1 MSIFTIYQRR
11 HNNGR
16 AFDPITSLGGI
27 YSQKEF
33 KIILERER
41 ARVERNSHYFT
52 LAVFHFAPI
61 KNKLSRIISVI
72 RLLRTRTR
80 ITDVVGWLDDDN
92 IGVFM
97 PETPHEGGHRFA
109 QDIILTLS
117 KTEIPV
123 KYRVLTYP
131 SPDGKVSLP
140 SGRGEPDKDKRPTSR
155 AALVSD
161 GLPENV
167 YPLSRSTLKQ
177 MNNDLENTS
186 EKDIPD
192 LADVYARP
200 PEFWKRAVDVC
211 SATVG
216 LLLLSP
222 LFLCVSLLIK
232 LVSKGPVFYRQERMG
247 YKGKPFK
254 MYKFRT
260 MHLGADTAVHQDY
273 LQNLMRSDEP
283 MTKLDD
289 KKDPRIIPF
298 GGLLRRSSL
307 DELPQLLNVL
317 NGEMSLI
324 GPRPCLP
331 YEAKDFDLWHNKRFD
346 VLPGMT
352 GSWQVNGK
360 NKTTFKEMMRLDVSY
375 SRKNSFSQDTKILL
389 KTVPA
394 IVEQIWGGNK

>member
-1 MSIFTIYQRR
+1 M
-11 HNNGR
+11 
-16 AFDPITSLGGI
+16 
-27 YSQKEF
+27 
-33 KIILERER
+33 
-41 ARVERNSHYFT
+41 
-52 LAVFHFAPI
+52 
-61 KNKLSRIISVI
+61 
-72 RLLRTRTR
+72 
-80 ITDVVGWLDDDN
+80 
-92 IGVFM
+92 
-97 PETPHEGGHRFA
+97 
-109 QDIILTLS
+109 
-117 KTEIPV
+117 
-123 KYRVLTYP
+123 
-131 SPDGKVSLP
+131 
-140 SGRGEPDKDKRPTSR
+140 
-155 AALVSD
+155 
-161 GLPENV
+161 
-167 YPLSRSTLKQ
+167 
-177 MNNDLENTS
+177 
-186 EKDIPD
+186 
-192 LADVYARP
+192 YARP

-211 SATVG
+211 GATVG

-317 NGEMSLI
+317 NGEMSLV

-394 IVEQIWGGNK
+394 IVEQIWGGK

>member
-1 MSIFTIYQRR
+1 MSIFTTYQRLYK
-11 HNNGR
+11 NGH

-33 KIILERER
+33 RIILERER

-52 LAVFHFAPI
+52 LTVFHLAAM

-72 RLLRTRTR
+72 RLLKTR
-80 ITDVVGWLDDDN
+80 IRMTDVVGWLDDDN
-92 IGVFM
+92 VGVFM
-97 PETPHEGGHRFA
+97 PETPRDGGHRFA

-117 KTEIPV
+117 KTKIPV
-123 KYRVLTYP
+123 KYRILTYP
-131 SPDGKVSLP
+131 SPDGKDTLP
-140 SGRGEPDKDKRPTSR
+140 SGTEEPDKDKTPESR
-155 AALVSD
+155 AGLVTDS
-161 GLPENV
+161 LPENV
-167 YPLSRSTLKQ
+167 YPLSRNTLRQ
-177 MNNDLENTS
+177 MNHDMENTHR
-186 EKDIPD
+186 KDMPD

-200 PEFWKRAVDVC
+200 PQFWKRALDVC
-211 SATVG
+211 GAAIG
-216 LLLLSP
+216 LFLLSP
-222 LFLCVSLLIK
+222 LFLCISLLIK
-232 LVSKGPVFYRQERMG
+232 LVSQGPAFYRQERIG

-260 MHLGADTAVHQDY
+260 MHLGADTVVHQNY
-273 LQNLMRSDEP
+273 LQSLIRSDDP

-298 GGLLRRSSL
+298 GHLLRRTSL

-317 NGEMSLI
+317 IGEMSLI

-331 YEAKDFDLWHNKRFD
+331 YEAKDFDLWYNRRFD

-375 SRKNSFSQDTKILL
+375 SRKSSFSQDTKILL

-394 IVEQIWGGNK
+394 IVEQIWGGR